1 MTAITNGSKKQIAW
15 AEDIRARWIAS
26 FDEIIADYSKMANG
40 NQAALDKFAAIRE
53 IVISN
58 LSASADA
65 KHYIDL
71 EVSGYRPDYKQLMR
85 DAIAQY
91 QA

>member
-1 MTAITNGSKKQIAW
+1 
-15 AEDIRARWIAS
+15 
-26 FDEIIADYSKMANG
+26 MANG